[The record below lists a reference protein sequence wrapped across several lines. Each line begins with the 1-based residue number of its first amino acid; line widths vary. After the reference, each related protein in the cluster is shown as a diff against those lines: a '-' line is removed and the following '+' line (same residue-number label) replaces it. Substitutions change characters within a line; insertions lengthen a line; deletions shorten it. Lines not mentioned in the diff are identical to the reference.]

1 MEGFDILWTLLTPG
15 LGEHAIAVLANLVVW
30 LQRLSS
36 SMISNQPVFKCR

>member
-1 MEGFDILWTLLTPG
+1 MEGFDILWTLLTLE
-15 LGEHAIAVLANLVVW
+15 LGEHAIAVLANLVW